1 MDTPALVDPGLKS
14 YLEKSLRLTRSMKE
28 KSMAVWYNIGFMVI
42 FVLVVGGFL
51 IAKYKGKKSKYQS
64 QLENN
69 QSRQY
74 ILSKLQHYAAVKQ
87 KSNPNNITHLP
98 MWEQPIDM

>member
-1 MDTPALVDPGLKS
+1 MDTPALVDPGLKN
-14 YLEKSLRLTRSMKE
+14 YLEKSLRVTRLMKE
-28 KSMAVWYNIGFMVI
+28 KSMAVWYNIAFLVI
-42 FVLVVGGFL
+42 FVIIVGSFL

-74 ILSKLQHYAAVKQ
+74 ILSKLHHYAAVKQ
-87 KSNPNNITHLP
+87 KSNPDSITHLP
-98 MWEQPIDM
+98 MWDKPIDM